1 MYGCIFEIS
10 LVYHALSVF
19 SYIDQWT
26 CVWTASLLRLLQL
39 KRCFILF
46 DMAYSFYTP
55 YKTYQNQIFEW
66 RFNFVLYLA
75 SPSGVAKNVTLKK
88 YCHLDI
94 DLSIREIHRPYEFY
108 IEALCILICFAL
120 SRVIRRHMT
129 MWKIYSKCIAC
140 RKYYCKK
147 YKVF

>member
-19 SYIDQWT
+19 SCIDQWT

-94 DLSIREIHRPYEFY
+94 DLSTRKIHRPYEFY

-120 SRVIRRHMT
+120 SRVIVNQRDTNESH
-129 MWKIYSKCIAC
+129 SKT
-140 RKYYCKK
+140 
-147 YKVF
+147 

>member
-108 IEALCILICFAL
+108 IEALCILIFNGIWPCE
-120 SRVIRRHMT
+120 
-129 MWKIYSKCIAC
+129 
-140 RKYYCKK
+140 KYVQNVLHAKNTIVK
-147 YKVF
+147 STRSFRYKNLP

>member
-26 CVWTASLLRLLQL
+26 HVWTASLLRLLQL
-39 KRCFILF
+39 KRCLILF

-66 RFNFVLYLA
+66 RFDFVLYLA
-75 SPSGVAKNVTLKK
+75 PPSGVAKNVTLKK

-94 DLSIREIHRPYEFY
+94 DLSIRKIHRPYEFY

-120 SRVIRRHMT
+120 SRVIVNQWDTYESH
-129 MWKIYSKCIAC
+129 SKT
-140 RKYYCKK
+140 
-147 YKVF
+147 

>member
-88 YCHLDI
+88 ILPSGYWFKYTWN
-94 DLSIREIHRPYEFY
+94 SQ
-108 IEALCILICFAL
+108 ALRILYWSFMYSDMFCIIKGNCQ
-120 SRVIRRHMT
+120 SRG
-129 MWKIYSKCIAC
+129 
-140 RKYYCKK
+140 
-147 YKVF
+147 YKWVSF